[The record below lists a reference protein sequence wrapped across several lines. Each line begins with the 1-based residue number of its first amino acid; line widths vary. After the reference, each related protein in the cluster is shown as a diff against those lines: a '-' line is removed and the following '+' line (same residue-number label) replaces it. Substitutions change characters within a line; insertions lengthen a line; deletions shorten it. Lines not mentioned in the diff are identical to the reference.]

1 MGGALE
7 GGREEDKL
15 VGHLSFLKVRPG
27 GPSGLLRRAL
37 LMAKG
42 AQQESLGN
50 AFRFPLV
57 GGVTCGQGWGG
68 VGLMP
73 LRVAGERLREG
84 WPMVA

>member
-1 MGGALE
+1 
-7 GGREEDKL
+7 
-15 VGHLSFLKVRPG
+15 
-27 GPSGLLRRAL
+27 
-37 LMAKG
+37 MAKG

-57 GGVTCGQGWGG
+57 GGVTCGQGRGG